1 MSFNTFPTKPFI
13 KYLYS
18 AIAMCGI
25 IGIFHD
31 KEAKSKVEQA
41 LKIMENRGKDGSK
54 IKEIIDS
61 EKCFL
66 GFLGHTLHAIVDRV
80 SQPLTGKGTLAAN
93 CEIYN
98 WKELGE
104 KYHLSSAKNDAELLL
119 QFLDTFGV
127 TEATLNELD
136 GMYAFTY
143 LREGVLYLARDL
155 LGEKPLW
162 FSEANIGDKK
172 SFAFSSEKKVLENLG
187 CLHAE
192 ELNPR
197 HILKYTLTKKEFNT
211 EKRTFFS
218 CFPEHQESK
227 EIIKDKTTKLLE
239 KAVEKRIPQKKFGLL
254 FSGGIDSTFLAKI
267 IKDKVLQN
275 QSDTFTCYTAV
286 LDVPGVQASDLSFA
300 QEAAKTLGVPLKV
313 RKIKMEEIPE
323 QLKKIVP
330 LIEDSNVTKVG
341 VALTFSF
348 ACELAKEDGCKVI
361 FSGLGSEEIFAGYER
376 HKNSANINQECVS
389 GLLKMYERD
398 LYRDDVITMHY
409 GLELRLPFLD
419 KELISYALKIPA
431 KYKIKNKEMKKMS
444 AGEITF
450 SETITK
456 LLLRE
461 IALEQGVPEKF
472 ALRRKTAAQYGSRM
486 DYALDKLAKRNGFS
500 SKSAYLKTF
509 YPQSNLR
516 LGILF
521 SSGKDSATA
530 AHIMQQQNYEL
541 SCLITLKSK
550 NKDSFMFQEA
560 GTELVEL
567 QAQAM
572 EIPLVVQETAGEK
585 EKELKDL
592 EIALRKAKELY
603 HLDGIVTGA
612 LASTYQRDRIEAIA
626 DSVGLKIFSPLWHK
640 SQENHLK
647 ELLSY
652 GFEAVITKIAADGLD
667 ESWLG
672 RRIDLA
678 AVEALE
684 KLHQKNNL
692 QIAGEGGE
700 FETFVLNGPLFKK
713 RINLLKIKKEM
724 DMVCS
729 GRLIIGEAELAEKLI
744 TIKSKKQAT
753 KQTIKQTDITKII
766 YE

>member
-1 MSFNTFPTKPFI
+1 
-13 KYLYS
+13 
-18 AIAMCGI
+18 MCGI

-54 IKEIIDS
+54 IKEIIDT
-61 EKCFL
+61 KNRFL
-66 GFLGHTLHAIVDRV
+66 GFFGHSLHAIVDRV
-80 SQPLTGKGTLAAN
+80 SQPLTGKGTLTAN

-98 WKELGE
+98 WKELAE
-104 KYHLSSAKNDAELLL
+104 KYHFSSAKNDAELLL
-119 QFLDTFGV
+119 QFLDKFGI
-127 TEATLNELD
+127 TEASLSELD
-136 GMYAFTY
+136 GVYAFAY
-143 LREGVLYLARDL
+143 LREGVLYLARDV

-162 FSEANIGDKK
+162 FASENGH
-172 SFAFSSEKKVLENLG
+172 FAFASEKKVLENLG

-227 EIIKDKTTKLLE
+227 EAIKEKTTKLLE
-239 KAVEKRIPQKKFGLL
+239 KAIEKRIPQKKFGLL

-275 QSDTFTCYTAV
+275 KSNTFSCYTAV

-300 QEAAKTLGVPLKV
+300 KEAAQTLGIPLKI

-323 QLKKIVP
+323 HLRKTVP

-376 HKNSANINQECVS
+376 HKNSANVNQECVS

-398 LYRDDVITMHY
+398 LYRDDVITMHH

-419 KELISYALKIPA
+419 KELVAYALKIPA
-431 KYKIKNKEMKKMS
+431 RYKMKKMS
-444 AGEITF
+444 AGEIAS

-472 ALRRKTAAQYGSRM
+472 AFRKKTAAQYGSRT
-486 DYALDKLAKRNGFS
+486 DYALDKLAKKNGFS
-500 SKSAYLKTF
+500 SKSAHLKTF
-509 YPQSNLR
+509 YPQPNLR

-560 GTELVEL
+560 GTEMVGL

-572 EIPLVVQETAGEK
+572 GIPLLIQETAGVK
-585 EKELKDL
+585 EKELHDL

-603 HLDGIVTGA
+603 HIEGIVTGA
-612 LASTYQRDRIEAIA
+612 LASIYQRDRIEAIA
-626 DSVGLKIFSPLWHK
+626 DIVGLKIFSPLWHK
-640 SQENHLK
+640 SQGNHLK
-647 ELLSY
+647 ELLAY

-667 ESWLG
+667 EKWLG
-672 RRIDLA
+672 RKIDPA

-684 KLHQKNNL
+684 KLQQKNHL

-700 FETFVLNGPLFKK
+700 FETFVLNGPLFRK

-724 DMVCS
+724 DTLCS
-729 GRLIIGEAELAEKLI
+729 GRLIIEEAELAEK
-744 TIKSKKQAT
+744 
-753 KQTIKQTDITKII
+753 
-766 YE
+766 